1 MSSANAGMTLSQPLI
16 PPTFVTLRLGN
27 VIIAAPTL
35 PEMDLALVE
44 YLNRNSRVETPAP
57 PTQQTKRKLTPA
69 GRKRIALA
77 AKKRHAAEREAKAA
91 QQPTPIAKAKK
102 PAKMQAK
109 PKSMEATA

>member
-1 MSSANAGMTLSQPLI
+1 MTSASVAIAQPTI

-44 YLNRNSRVETPAP
+44 YLNRNSRIETPAP

-77 AKKRHAAEREAKAA
+77 AKKRHAAERALKAE
-91 QQPTPIAKAKK
+91 QAKK
-102 PAKMQAK
+102 PAKLQAK
-109 PKSMEATA
+109 PKSMAATA